1 MIIHLIKIQIGMKLN
16 FNVLLVGMSIIIL
29 LLSSDL
35 FAQRKSSFVGPY
47 ITRKGKFVSGH
58 YRGSYNFRPNA
69 YKSRIRSK
77 IYYHTKGKYLRKLR
91 W

>member
-1 MIIHLIKIQIGMKLN
+1 MKLN
-16 FNVLLVGMSIIIL
+16 FNVLLVGASLIIVLSINE
-29 LLSSDL
+29 LS
-35 FAQRKSSFVGPY
+35 AQRKLSFVKPY

-58 YRGSYNFRPNA
+58 YRKSYNLKPNA

-77 IYYHTKGKYLRKLR
+77 VYYHTRGKYLRKFK

>member
-1 MIIHLIKIQIGMKLN
+1 MKLN
-16 FNVLLVGMSIIIL
+16 FRFLFLWMSLIIVLFSTE
-29 LLSSDL
+29 LS
-35 FAQRKSSFVGPY
+35 AQRKSSFVKPY

-58 YRGSYNFRPNA
+58 YRKSYNLRPNA

-77 IYYHTKGKYLRKLR
+77 VYYHTKGKYLRKLR

>member
-1 MIIHLIKIQIGMKLN
+1 MRLGFYKIQI
-16 FNVLLVGMSIIIL
+16 VIIF
-29 LLSSDL
+29 LSLFTISDL
-35 FAQRKSSFVGPY
+35 EAQRKSSFVRPY

-58 YRGSYNFRPNA
+58 YRKSYNLKPNA

-77 IYYHTKGKYLRKLR
+77 VYYHTKGKYLRKLR

>member
-1 MIIHLIKIQIGMKLN
+1 MKFYAKYIIA
-16 FNVLLVGMSIIIL
+16 LVVTLSI
-29 LLSSDL
+29 L
-35 FAQRKSSFVGPY
+35 FSFEINAQRKSSFVRPY

-58 YRGSYNFRPNA
+58 YRKSYNLKPNA

-77 IYYHTKGKYLRKLR
+77 VYYYTKGKYLRKLR

>member
-1 MIIHLIKIQIGMKLN
+1 MKLN
-16 FNVLLVGMSIIIL
+16 FNLLVLGASLIIVFSTTE
-29 LLSSDL
+29 LS
-35 FAQRKSSFVGPY
+35 AQRKSSFVKPY

-58 YRGSYNFRPNA
+58 YRKSYNLKPNA

-77 IYYHTKGKYLRKLR
+77 VYYHTKGKYLRKLR

>member
-1 MIIHLIKIQIGMKLN
+1 MQMKFFAKYIIALIFTL
-16 FNVLLVGMSIIIL
+16 SI
-29 LLSSDL
+29 L
-35 FAQRKSSFVGPY
+35 FSYEINAQRKSSFVSPY

-58 YRGSYNFRPNA
+58 YRSSYNFRPNA
-69 YKSRIRSK
+69 YKSRMRSR

>member
-1 MIIHLIKIQIGMKLN
+1 MRIPIYSIC
-16 FNVLLVGMSIIIL
+16 VGIIL
-29 LLSSDL
+29 LLFLSTTELVS
-35 FAQRKSSFVGPY
+35 QRKSSFVRPY

-58 YRGSYNFRPNA
+58 YRKSYNLKPNA

-77 IYYHTKGKYLRKLR
+77 VYYHTKGKYLRKLR